1 MTIDLRQLRYLITVA
16 EEANFTRAAE
26 TLYVTQSA
34 LSQQIQTL
42 EKAVGVALL
51 DRSKR
56 GVRLTA
62 AGSILVSHAQRM
74 LLELDKAQIAL
85 QELEG
90 LQRGSLRIGVVQT
103 INEYLMPSI
112 IGTFV
117 SQYPRIKLLV
127 EERSTDDIEAGLE
140 SGEFQVGLSFIPT
153 NNAII
158 DSTFL
163 FEEQLILVVR
173 RDHPL
178 AQVEC
183 LPVKALDELPM
194 VMLSRTY
201 CTRHLWEDTARLAG
215 AHPQVMMEL
224 NTVSGILAAVAQ
236 TGLATVLP
244 GQVLAAR
251 LIPDLVG
258 IPLHNPL
265 PSRQVGVLWN
275 RDFFVC
281 SASRKFIELTQ
292 NCVSRLGNP
301 PLPQL

>member
-183 LPVKALDELPM
+183 LLVKALDELPM

-292 NCVSRLGNP
+292 TCVSRLGNP